1 MINFFSNDRTFTR
14 PIAKIILLVLWNK
27 TILITLLFFTISSC
41 TFSINII
48 EKVLKNSDPS
58 IQGIMKNAEEHEIQI
73 LLTEVV
79 KDANGIPIFLETEYN
94 VNENKYFYPAST
106 VKLPI
111 AILTLQKIKEL
122 NAQGIPINATTAFE
136 VRDQMGGLVIR
147 SDSTEKMGKVTL
159 AHLIKKVFLVSDN
172 EAYNYLFDFLGRD
185 YIYCELQKKGLS
197 SVKIQYK
204 FLEGADNNNTW
215 EYTFFDEVGTTV
227 YHQESLKATLVL
239 SPPKLEGILK
249 GNGFISNGELVKKP
263 MDFTKKN
270 TLSIRDLEGILKRL
284 IFPELFPK
292 IAQFDLQPADYT
304 FLKYWMSRS
313 TLESEFPNYNDQE
326 YWDSYGKF
334 LIYGDQKGVM
344 NNGLRS
350 YNKVGYA
357 YGTLTDVA
365 YIQDRRNDIEFF
377 LTATILVNENK
388 IFNDNIYEFETKG
401 IPFLASLGRGILK
414 EFQEKKKGL

>member
-185 YIYCELQKKGLS
+185 YIYCELQKKGF
-197 SVKIQYK
+197 I
-204 FLEGADNNNTW
+204 
-215 EYTFFDEVGTTV
+215 VG
-227 YHQESLKATLVL
+227 
-239 SPPKLEGILK
+239 
-249 GNGFISNGELVKKP
+249 
-263 MDFTKKN
+263 
-270 TLSIRDLEGILKRL
+270 
-284 IFPELFPK
+284 
-292 IAQFDLQPADYT
+292 
-304 FLKYWMSRS
+304 
-313 TLESEFPNYNDQE
+313 
-326 YWDSYGKF
+326 
-334 LIYGDQKGVM
+334 
-344 NNGLRS
+344 
-350 YNKVGYA
+350 
-357 YGTLTDVA
+357 
-365 YIQDRRNDIEFF
+365 
-377 LTATILVNENK
+377 
-388 IFNDNIYEFETKG
+388 
-401 IPFLASLGRGILK
+401 
-414 EFQEKKKGL
+414 